1 MTTPAQ
7 YIDLDVDTPGLLQ
20 RLGEASVSNA
30 FNRDPRPLEVTANS
44 VVINQQV
51 PQAAVAV
58 GNRNVC
64 FVCNLYGHYG
74 SNCRFGVVDPT
85 TFKISGVST
94 AVMVDRLVSLIAY
107 RRGDG
112 LALLAKLASSN
123 PSMQAT
129 WDEVRRRA
137 DAPPEP
143 RLQDLIREEP
153 QERLRAMQEAVF
165 YEVGDF
171 EVQPRRSQPAAPR
184 PASPAPHAVMAT
196 PAQHQRQVIVES
208 TVSRPS
214 AAAVIR
220 PSVAANRQLFP
231 DTPAQVRVQTPVQ
244 LTQLRQASE
253 TSTCD
258 SEPQPQQQQQQQQ
271 GRRTEPHQA
280 RATSLDKSA
289 LQKKLEEK
297 MSECSRLRKAIKV
310 AEQMQQEQKK
320 FIALQQELAQKA
332 NEALLGIE

>member
-1 MTTPAQ
+1 MTTPAH

-44 VVINQQV
+44 VVINQQA
-51 PQAAVAV
+51 PAAAAV

-94 AVMVDRLVSLIAY
+94 AEMVERLVKLIAY

-123 PSMQAT
+123 PSMHAT

-137 DAPPEP
+137 DAPPEQ

-153 QERLRAMQEAVF
+153 PQDRIRTMQEAAF
-165 YEVGDF
+165 FEVGDF
-171 EVQPRRSQPAAPR
+171 GVQRRPSQPRRAGSPQP
-184 PASPAPHAVMAT
+184 HEVMAT
-196 PAQHQRQVIVES
+196 PAQHQRQVIIES
-208 TVSRPS
+208 TGPRPS
-214 AAAVIR
+214 VAAVTR

-231 DTPAQVRVQTPVQ
+231 DTPAQARLPTPVQ
-244 LTQLRQASE
+244 LTQRRQASE

-258 SEPQPQQQQQQQQ
+258 SEPQPQQQQ

-280 RATSLDKSA
+280 RAGSLDKSA
-289 LQKKLEEK
+289 LQKRLEEK
-297 MSECSRLRKAIKV
+297 MGECARLRKAIKV

-320 FIALQQELAQKA
+320 YIALQQELAQKA